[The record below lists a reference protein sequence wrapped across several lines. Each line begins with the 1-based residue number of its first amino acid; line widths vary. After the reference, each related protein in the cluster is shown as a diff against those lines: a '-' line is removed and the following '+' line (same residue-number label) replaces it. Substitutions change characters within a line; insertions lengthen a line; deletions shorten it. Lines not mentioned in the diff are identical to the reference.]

1 MFSNCFTKH
10 PEVDGLTIINR
21 EDNWHTA
28 KAIAMAVRK
37 TLNAVHP
44 FDLSEKESNH
54 HLKSAMNIYC
64 SDPRGGHWSKGW
76 LVERATHMGADV
88 FGVMPAADYLHHHT
102 SAIPWNASAVA
113 IHGMYRV
120 YVVARFHDI
129 KRARWTDGTMKTHP
143 VSPAAGPGYQL
154 VVEKFYSSAVRCPLL
169 NLWVP
174 QDQALSEWDE
184 SYQ

>member
-28 KAIAMAVRK
+28 KSIAMAVRK

-44 FDLSEKESNH
+44 LDLSEEESTRQFMH
-54 HLKSAMNIYC
+54 AMNKYC
-64 SDPRGGHWSKGW
+64 SHPRAGHWKNGFKVQES
-76 LVERATHMGADV
+76 THQGAPL
-88 FGVMPAADYLHHHT
+88 FGVMVFDDWTRHIRSQSPYTANAA
-102 SAIPWNASAVA
+102 A

-129 KRARWTDGTMKTHP
+129 KHARWTDGTMKTHP
-143 VSPAAGPGYQL
+143 VSPTAGPGYQL
-154 VVEKFYSSAVRCPLL
+154 VVEKFYSSAVRCALL

-174 QDQALSEWDE
+174 QDQALSEWNE
-184 SYQ
+184 AYM